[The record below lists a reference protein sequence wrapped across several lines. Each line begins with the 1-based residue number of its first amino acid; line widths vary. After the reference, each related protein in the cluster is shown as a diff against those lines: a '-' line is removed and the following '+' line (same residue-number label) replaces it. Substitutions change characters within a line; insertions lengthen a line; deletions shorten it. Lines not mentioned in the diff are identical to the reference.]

1 MNFKKSLVYL
11 LILIMA
17 VCLVLPVAAF
27 AAEPGV
33 IIIGGNS
40 APSSTLPATL
50 PSEPPMTITNGIVIG
65 GYTPPSTIPAGGIVV
80 PQDEKAARLPTVTKD
95 PTSET
100 VEPGDAAVFL
110 AYADGADYVTWYVT
124 VPDSYNRYPAVDIG
138 AYIYGMSSS
147 GGNTERLVL
156 YGLTD
161 AMDGF
166 LVDAEFSN
174 ANGTVRTA
182 SARINVKAP
191 EATPTPEP
199 TPTPTP
205 APTPTP
211 TPAPTPTPTPKPSTA
226 GTSGSSG
233 SSNVNGP
240 GALGNGQYSSPSN
253 GNYNMPSSGSSNAG
267 YTSITGT
274 TGSGITDSPVNTATR
289 THTGAYVLAAAAG
302 VVILGAIAVMALY
315 MKGKISLGKFE
326 QLLGGN
332 TEEDV
337 FGNSGEFYDP
347 KDFKDGQ
354 DL

>member
-211 TPAPTPTPTPKPSTA
+211 TPKPSTA